1 MFIRTAYQWLRSGQG
16 IAPDPSRNL
25 DERAVGRDNNM
36 DLVRLACALAV
47 VAGHVYTMN
56 VADTADLRGMPRLLD
71 RVMNVGLDIFFVLSG
86 FLITAS
92 MIRVRDARRFVLL
105 RLSRILPALVPAA
118 LFCIVIVGPLAT
130 TVPLRDY
137 FASSDLW
144 RYLASAAIANPDATL
159 PGVFENAALPGSVN
173 EPTWTLRYEML
184 MYALVLA
191 AGLAGLL
198 NRAAYMTGAVL
209 FAGFY
214 VANAA
219 WLHLE
224 AEVEAVR
231 HLLRFVLAFGIGSG
245 FWLFRDRIPLRGC
258 ILAALALVAWAMGGT
273 ALGAASLTLAAAYG
287 ALYVAFLPTHG
298 LANRMGGDFSYG
310 LYIYHWPVASLLTV
324 LLADASANVV
334 FAITLPTAMLL
345 AFASWHLVEAPC
357 LAMARG
363 KRIAARA
370 RQTA

>member
-1 MFIRTAYQWLRSGQG
+1 MFIRTTNHCLGSDRV
-16 IAPDPSRNL
+16 APGRSRNL
-25 DERAVGRDNNM
+25 GELAVGRDNNM

-47 VAGHVYTMN
+47 VAGHVYTMD
-56 VADTADLRGMPRLLD
+56 VADTADLRGVPRVLD

-92 MIRVRDARRFVLL
+92 MIRAKDARRFVVL

-118 LFCIVIVGPLAT
+118 LFCMFIVGPLAT

-144 RYLASAAIANPDATL
+144 RYLVSAALANPDATL

-198 NRAAYMTGAVL
+198 NRAAYAVGAAL

-214 VANAA
+214 AANAT

-224 AEVEAVR
+224 TDVEAVR
-231 HLLRFVLAFGIGSG
+231 HLTRFVLAFGIGAG
-245 FWLFRDRIPLRGC
+245 FWLFRDRVPMHNS
-258 ILAALALVAWAMGGT
+258 ILAAFALIAWIAGGT
-273 ALGAASLTLAAAYG
+273 ALGPASLTLAAAYG
-287 ALYVAFLPTHG
+287 ALYVAFLPTPAFAH
-298 LANRMGGDFSYG
+298 RMGGDYSYG

-324 LLADASANVV
+324 LFADASPHLV
-334 FAITLPTAMLL
+334 FAITLPTAAML
-345 AFASWHLVEAPC
+345 AIASWHMVEAPC

-363 KRIAARA
+363 KRVVV
-370 RQTA
+370 QTLRPA